1 MSGEIYQR
9 ADSPFWWVWF
19 YDATGVRRY
28 KSSKSKDEAVARKLL
43 TTIERKVRAEKE
55 SGLAGAGSGPIT
67 VRRYAERWLN
77 ERRARGVASADSDED
92 RLQHVFPLIGDMILS
107 EVRPRHVLQ
116 LVRALEARRN
126 EQGKK
131 KLAPR
136 TILHVYGALRV
147 MFSDALTEE
156 LIAATPCVLKQRRGE
171 LPKKLDRD
179 PTWRREAVF
188 TREEVLMLVTD
199 QRLPERHRVLYALE
213 NLGGM
218 RVNEISPRRWR
229 DYLPG
234 AAPLGKLVVDT
245 SYASKR
251 KVLKAAT
258 KTGVVREVPV
268 HPALAHILTAW
279 HAEGWARQYGRPPEP
294 EDFIV
299 PSVDGGL
306 LSSSSSYK
314 RLLEDLELLGLR
326 RRRQH
331 DARRTFISLA
341 IGDGARKELLRW
353 VTHGPEGDIVDA
365 YTTPPWHVLCEQVAM
380 FKLTLPE
387 GLLPSGSAVAVTSVL
402 RQEKHSMDTATS
414 MWRRRESNPR
424 PKAVGSST
432 LRA

>member
-1 MSGEIYQR
+1 M
-9 ADSPFWWVWF
+9 
-19 YDATGVRRY
+19 
-28 KSSKSKDEAVARKLL
+28 AVKLL
-43 TTIERKVRAEKE
+43 AVVERKVRAEKE
-55 SGLAGAGSGPIT
+55 SGLVSPSTGPIT
-67 VRRYAERWLN
+67 VRRYAERWLQ
-77 ERRARGVASADSDED
+77 ERRARGVAAADGDAS
-92 RLQHVFPLIGDMILS
+92 RLAHALPLIGDMALA
-107 EVRPRHVLQ
+107 EVRPRHILNV
-116 LVRALEARRN
+116 VRTLEAQKT
-126 EQGKK
+126 EAGEKQF
-131 KLAPR
+131 APR

-188 TREEVLMLVTD
+188 SREEVMLLVTD
-199 QRLPERHRVLYALE
+199 RRIPERHRVLYALE

-218 RVNEISPRRWR
+218 RVNEISPRKWR
-229 DYLPG
+229 DYLSTLV
-234 AAPLGKLVVDT
+234 PLGKLVIDT

-258 KTGVVREVPV
+258 KTGVVREMPV
-268 HPALAHILTAW
+268 HPALASILADW
-279 HAEGWARQYGRPPEP
+279 HAEGWARQYGRQPGP

-314 RLLEDLELLGLR
+314 RLQEDLAQLGLR

-353 VTHGPEGDIVDA
+353 VTHGPEGDVVDA
-365 YTTPPWHVLCEQVAM
+365 YTTPPWHVLCEQVSM
-380 FKLTLPE
+380 LKFPVPE
-387 GLLPSGSAVAVTSVL
+387 GVRPSGSAVAVTPLL
-402 RQEKHSMDTATS
+402 RQEKHSMKPATS
-414 MWRRRESNPR
+414 AVEAEGIEPSRRRRSAPLYR
-424 PKAVGSST
+424 VGALGGRGAWARSSM
-432 LRA
+432 RRCVAA